1 MAKKKVENEEVSA
14 VEEQHVDI
22 SEAEAEAAMLAALE
36 NDAKEPEHVDV
47 SEADAEAAMLATL
60 DVDAGQPAVNAS
72 VADFP
77 QFDSSTKK
85 GLLEDNKLDFLK
97 DLQLNVYI
105 EMGRTKM
112 QIKDILELE
121 RGYVIELEKLASEPV
136 DVFVNNKK
144 IAEGEVVVIDKHFGI
159 RITNLLEA
167 SKRVEGIK

>member
-1 MAKKKVENEEVSA
+1 MAEKKEKNPDQSIESNEET
-14 VEEQHVDI
+14 HVDV
-22 SEAEAEAAMLAALE
+22 SEEEAEAQMLAALE
-36 NDAKEPEHVDV
+36 AEQSKQIAK
-47 SEADAEAAMLATL
+47 AA
-60 DVDAGQPAVNAS
+60 

-77 QFDSSTKK
+77 QFDESKKK
-85 GLLEDNKLDFLK
+85 GFFEDDKLEFLK

-105 EMGRTKM
+105 ELGRTKM

-167 SKRVEGIK
+167 SERLQGIKS